1 MDLSPSTQGEQE
13 PQQVSSHSPLAQH
26 TNTSPLIVSIPR
38 SIREQH
44 ITETA
49 SNDTQFSVHTLSQ
62 LIVSIPYSVRAQR
75 LKKTYR

>member
-38 SIREQH
+38 KQKENNIS
-44 ITETA
+44 
-49 SNDTQFSVHTLSQ
+49 
-62 LIVSIPYSVRAQR
+62 LIYC
-75 LKKTYR
+75 L